1 MESKRRN
8 KMICPCC
15 MQEHEVEFIRE
26 KEHNIF
32 KGQNV
37 EYEAVYMYCEH
48 ADEYFED
55 EALMTENDL
64 AMKNAYRLKMQ
75 LLTVDEIE
83 AIRRKYGITQS
94 DLCSLLGWGGKTI
107 TRYEG
112 HQVQD
117 MAHDTILRKLDSD
130 PEWFL
135 TLLENRK
142 SEFSD
147 ETYRKYRK
155 KAAQLYLDTQD
166 LYLRKSIEA
175 KYAAFEADIELCG
188 GTALNLDKVID
199 IIGYF
204 GQSARVSA
212 LYKVKLMKMLWY
224 ADSLSFKRRGASMTG
239 LAYKAWD
246 MGAVPVEYK
255 SILEL
260 KGVCYTEID
269 FDNGSGYLFTAPEDC
284 TFPTLSEED
293 KDILDTIIQVC
304 GKDSKNQI
312 IERMHNE
319 RAYKETD
326 SNEIISFG
334 YAKDLSIS

>member
-15 MQEHEVEFIRE
+15 MQEHDVEIVRE
-26 KEHNIF
+26 TEHNIF

-37 EYEAVYMYCEH
+37 EYEAAYMYCEY
-48 ADEYFED
+48 ADEYFAD

-64 AMKNAYRLKMQ
+64 AMKHAYRLKMQ
-75 LLTVDEIE
+75 LLTADEIE
-83 AIRRKYGITQS
+83 SIRKKYGITQS
-94 DLCSLLGWGGKTI
+94 DLCSLLGWGAKTI

-135 TLLENRK
+135 VLLENRK
-142 SEFSD
+142 QEFSV

-155 KAAQLYLDTQD
+155 LAAQLYLDTQD

-175 KYAAFEADIELCG
+175 KYAAFEADTELCG
-188 GTALNLDKVID
+188 GIALNLNKVID

-204 GQSARVSA
+204 GESAHVTA
-212 LYKVKLMKMLWY
+212 LCVVKLMKMLWY
-224 ADSLSFKRRGASMTG
+224 ADSLSFKRRGVSMTG
-239 LAYKAWD
+239 LAYRAWS

-255 SILEL
+255 SIIEL
-260 KGVCYTEID
+260 KGVCYIEKD
-269 FDNGSGYLFTAPEDC
+269 FENGSGYLFTAPEDC
-284 TFPTLSEED
+284 AFSTLTEED
-293 KDILDTIIQVC
+293 KEILDTIIQVC

-312 IERMHNE
+312 VERMHNE
-319 RAYKETD
+319 RAYIETD

-334 YAKDLSIS
+334 YAKDLSID

>member
-1 MESKRRN
+1 MKE

-15 MQEHEVEFIRE
+15 MQAHDVEIIRVA
-26 KEHNIF
+26 EHNIF
-32 KGQNV
+32 KGQKV
-37 EYEAVYMYCEH
+37 EYEAAYMYCDH

-55 EALMTENDL
+55 EAFIAENDL
-64 AMKNAYRLKMQ
+64 AMKHAYRLKMH
-75 LLTVDEIE
+75 LLSVDEIE

-94 DLCSLLGWGGKTI
+94 DLCTLLGWGAKTI

-117 MAHDTILRKLDSD
+117 VAHDTILRKLDSD

-135 TLLENRK
+135 TLLEARK
-142 SEFSD
+142 SEFAD

-155 KAAQLYLDTQD
+155 QCAKLYLDAQD

-175 KYAAFEADIELCG
+175 KYAAFEADARLCG

-204 GQSARVSA
+204 GKSAHVTA

-224 ADSLSFKRRGASMTG
+224 ADSLSFKRRGVSMTG

-269 FDNGSGYLFTAPEDC
+269 FGNGSGYLFTAPEDC
-284 TFPTLSEED
+284 TFQSLSEED

-312 IERMHNE
+312 IERMHKE
-319 RAYKETD
+319 RAYTETGL
-326 SNEIISFG
+326 NEIISFD
-334 YAKDLSIS
+334 YAKDLSID